1 MCDSSVAACQW
12 LRVQIVQSSGMGT
25 IQEELRSHIMR
36 HMRRM
41 RVGKRGATQAVHD
54 GAVVRGIVPRN
65 ECWALRHFIPFQ
77 GQCGRSP
84 LQCAS
89 FLQNSQNTSVCYPKT
104 WTSKDETPNTSSSWL
119 TCKRSIQLDSFVN
132 DIVKHSRRTFKPRI
146 LASSIRIPSY

>member
-1 MCDSSVAACQW
+1 
-12 LRVQIVQSSGMGT
+12 MGT
-25 IQEELRSHIMR
+25 IQEELRSHIMW
-36 HMRRM
+36 HMRRT

-65 ECWALRHFIPFQ
+65 ECWALRSFIPFQ

-104 WTSKDETPNTSSSWL
+104 WTSKDETPNTSSWL
-119 TCKRSIQLDSFVN
+119 PCKRSIQLNSFVN
-132 DIVKHSRRTFKPRI
+132 DIVNIRGIPSNPESSPRRSEHHRTHIQSLSQSRRKAATTEYP
-146 LASSIRIPSY
+146 L